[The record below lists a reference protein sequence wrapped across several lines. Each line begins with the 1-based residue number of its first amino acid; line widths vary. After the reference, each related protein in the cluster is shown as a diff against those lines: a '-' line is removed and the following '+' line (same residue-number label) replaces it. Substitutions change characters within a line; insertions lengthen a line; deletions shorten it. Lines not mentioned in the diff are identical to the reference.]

1 MRSIL
6 DIVSAAMY
14 RTKPNQEIMFPGW
27 KTQEL
32 IEQAKR
38 GDHVA
43 FESIYRQHKERV
55 FRLCMRFTNSVSD
68 SEDLTQEVFLNVYRK
83 LHGFRGEAAFS
94 TWLYRVAINTTMMF
108 LRVRRKD
115 SSMVPLISTSES
127 DVAGK
132 TVLRS
137 SRHGYTAFTLLALK
151 QAVAALPQGRRRVLI
166 LHDIH
171 GMSHTEVG
179 GRLGIAPITSKSQ
192 LHYARVALRGVLK
205 GKEHRTLKVRNALGK
220 AS

>member
-1 MRSIL
+1 MRSIF
-6 DIVSAAMY
+6 DRVSASMY
-14 RTKPNQEIMFPGW
+14 RIKPSKDTAFPGW

-32 IEQAKR
+32 VEQAKR

-43 FESIYRQHKERV
+43 FEAIYRQHKERV

-83 LHGFRGEAAFS
+83 LHGFRGDAAFS

-115 SSMVPLISTSES
+115 SSVVPLISTSES

-132 TVLRS
+132 AVLRS

-171 GMSHTEVG
+171 GMNHREVG

-192 LHYARVALRGVLK
+192 LHYARVTLRGVLK
-205 GKEHRTLKVRNALGK
+205 GKEHRTLKLQNSLGK